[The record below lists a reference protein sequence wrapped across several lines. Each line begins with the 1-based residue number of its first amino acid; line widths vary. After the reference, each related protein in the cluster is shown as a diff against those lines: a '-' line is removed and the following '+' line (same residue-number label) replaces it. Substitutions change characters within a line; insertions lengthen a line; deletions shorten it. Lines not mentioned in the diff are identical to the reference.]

1 MKRRLLSL
9 ALALLFALSPLSA
22 QAAQTREAA
31 EYYITLNHVGGHG
44 TCLYRNE
51 AHGSG
56 VIGDYFRYGDKVSFP
71 ITPDTGWYVGAVTV
85 TDTRT
90 GSEVPSTLEDNTVTF
105 TVTTDCTV
113 TITYRSRVQA
123 DIDIVKPGVE
133 TLRRAPSILAH
144 PESVVAL
151 HDDTVTFSVK
161 AATTPASGELSYQWY
176 MSADGVSF
184 DPVPS
189 VTGRLNAR
197 QASLTLP
204 VNFLVGGAGLDGYSF
219 YCEVSNDVSSV
230 DSNVATITVAKT
242 PVITRQ
248 PADTTAMSGECAFL
262 VVAEGA
268 GPMTYQ
274 WYVISPNAIGKTRAV
289 ALTDTKDKISG
300 SQTNDLY
307 LQGLTDE
314 ADGSRLYCVVTN
326 MAGSATSQTVTLT
339 VEAQAAGEEPQLPQ
353 TPVVT
358 VSPQSVAVAWGS
370 EDVTLTANASVSD
383 GGTLSYQW
391 YYGHSNEPGQKMSG
405 ETGRELVITPKGS
418 EMNHYYWCVV
428 TNTKNGQ
435 TATAQARC
443 VVTIGAQTP
452 DFNASDWALP
462 ELEKADEL
470 GLIPDCLKG
479 QDLAKSINRQE
490 FAAICVKV
498 YESLSGEKATPVAVN
513 PFTDCSD
520 AEVLK
525 AYNVGITNGTTA
537 TTFSPTVL
545 INREQVAT
553 MLTRVYKKCTMPG
566 WTLATDGN
574 FKLEYTPGAKFTD
587 DADIGGFA
595 RDSVYFMAANKI
607 VNGYGDGSFRPKAV
621 TEAQKAIGY
630 ATATREQAL
639 VIAVR
644 LVENLGN

>member
-9 ALALLFALSPLSA
+9 VLAVLFALTPLSV
-22 QAAQTREAA
+22 QAAEMQEAA
-31 EYYITLNHVGGHG
+31 EYYITLDHVGDHG
-44 TCLYRNE
+44 TCLYRDL

-56 VIGDYFRYGDKVSFP
+56 KISDYFRYGDKVSFP
-71 ITPDTGWYVGAVTV
+71 ITPNAGWAVYTVTV

-113 TITYRSRVQA
+113 TITYRSRAQA

-144 PESVVAL
+144 PENVVAL
-151 HDDTVTFSVK
+151 ENDTVTFSVT

-176 MSADGVSF
+176 MSADGVNF

-197 QASLTLP
+197 QSTLTLP
-204 VNFLVGGAGLDGYSF
+204 VKFIVGGAGLDGYSF
-219 YCEVSNDVSSV
+219 YCQVSNSVSSAN
-230 DSNVATITVAKT
+230 SNVATITVAKA

-248 PADTTAMSGECAFL
+248 PADTTAMNGECAFL

-289 ALTDTKDKISG
+289 ALTDTKGKIFG

-339 VEAQAAGEEPQLPQ
+339 VEAQTAGGEQQPPQ

-383 GGTLSYQW
+383 GGVLSYQW
-391 YYGHSNEPGQKMSG
+391 YYGHSNEIGQAMSG
-405 ETGRELVITPKGS
+405 ETSRELVITPRGS

-452 DFNASDWALP
+452 AFNASSWALS
-462 ELEKADEL
+462 ELARADEL
-470 GLIPDCLKG
+470 GLIPDCLEG
-479 QDLAKSINRQE
+479 EDLTQDITRAE
-490 FAAICVKV
+490 FAAVSVRV
-498 YESLSGEKATPVAVN
+498 YEALSGTAAIPVVNN
-513 PFTDCSD
+513 PFTDTSD
-520 AEVLK
+520 VEVLK
-525 AYNVGITNGTTA
+525 AYNIGAVNGTSA
-537 TTFSPTVL
+537 TTYDPDAL
-545 INREQVAT
+545 LNREQAAT
-553 MLTRVYKKCTMPG
+553 MLTRVFKKISLVG
-566 WTLATDGN
+566 WTLQTDGQ
-574 FKLEYTPGAKFTD
+574 FALTYTKPAAFAD
-587 DADIGGFA
+587 DADISDWA
-595 RDSVYFMAANKI
+595 KDSVYFMAANGI
-607 VNGYGDGSFRPKAV
+607 INGVGNNKFAPKNV
-621 TEAQKAIGY
+621 TTEEQATGY
-630 ATATREQAL
+630 ANATREQAL
-639 VIAVR
+639 LIAVR
-644 LVENLGN
+644 MVENLG